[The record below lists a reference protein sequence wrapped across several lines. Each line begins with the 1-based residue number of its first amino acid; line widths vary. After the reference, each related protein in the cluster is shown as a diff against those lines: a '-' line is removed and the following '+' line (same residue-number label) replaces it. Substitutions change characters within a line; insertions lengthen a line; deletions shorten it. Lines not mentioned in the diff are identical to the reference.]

1 MGHRPAAKLPVNHGF
16 LPLPREHEKLCCP
29 VDPRLQ
35 KAIATPK
42 IQMHAG
48 ELVRLALAALDDLK
62 RLDEG
67 LYERFVASREARE
80 DASSSNDGLRKLW
93 DLTFAGLKE
102 LLYFIQA
109 LEGEHKKPED
119 AAPPTDDASFDF
131 GDLEGGGGPAHGNGE
146 LDFASLDVGD
156 LLSGLGEEKTEGD
169 AEKWARILDKVLSI
183 EYGLRS
189 QQTEGRQRMEVALEA
204 GEINQVLGLLDD
216 TCSSA
221 SEGVHALVSTVFE
234 TFVPDVNPASVV
246 PGYLTSLGRALLV
259 RRGLAELASTLTPLN
274 DRLQGEETSRHGE
287 FLTQVRDTL
296 RAFVGSVVCRA
307 MRPADRWQM
316 VEFDREL
323 STQPPS
329 VARLTSEGLVK
340 YLDSLGSINQ
350 REVLLVHDQRA
361 IEQMRESI
369 ANARQLVDISPRT
382 AAEMMDRAY
391 QAAQRLR
398 GRRPAT
404 DQLVI
409 QLEKVSPTSPTPAEP
424 NVFLAKLEEVLAAS
438 G

>member
-1 MGHRPAAKLPVNHGF
+1 
-16 LPLPREHEKLCCP
+16 

-67 LYERFVASREARE
+67 LYERFVASREAHE
-80 DASSSNDGLRKLW
+80 DASANADGLRKLW
-93 DLTFAGLKE
+93 DQTFSGLKE
-102 LLYFIQA
+102 LLYFIQM
-109 LEGEHKKPED
+109 LEGEHKAKDE
-119 AAPPTDDASFDF
+119 APPPADDASFDF
-131 GDLEGGGGPAHGNGE
+131 GDLEGGGSSHGNGE
-146 LDFASLDVGD
+146 LDFAALDVGD

-169 AEKWARILDKVLSI
+169 AEKWARVIDKVLSI

-204 GEINQVLGLLDD
+204 GELNQVLGLLDD

-221 SEGVHALVSTVFE
+221 SEGVHALVSVVFE
-234 TFVPDVNPASVV
+234 TFVPEVNPASVV

-274 DRLQGEETSRHGE
+274 DVLQGEENSRHGE
-287 FLTQVRDTL
+287 VLTQVRDTL
-296 RAFVGSVVCRA
+296 RTFVGSVVCRA

-316 VEFDREL
+316 VEFDRDL
-323 STQPPS
+323 MSQPPS
-329 VARLTSEGLVK
+329 VARLTTEGLVK

-398 GRRPAT
+398 GRHPAT
-404 DQLVI
+404 DQLVM
-409 QLEKVSPTSPTPAEP
+409 QLEKIAPTSPTPAP
-424 NVFLAKLEEVLAAS
+424 AADFLERLEAVLAAS